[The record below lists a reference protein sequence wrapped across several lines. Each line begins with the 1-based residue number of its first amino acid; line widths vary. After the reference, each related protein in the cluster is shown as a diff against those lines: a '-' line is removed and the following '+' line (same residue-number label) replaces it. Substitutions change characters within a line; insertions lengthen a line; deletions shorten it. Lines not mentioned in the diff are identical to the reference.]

1 MAWSLLSWLC
11 GQFSNRIPLI
21 IQLAF
26 TRGCVAFWCLE
37 LIFPLW
43 HWLNLNRSLNGCWLL
58 LSWNFPL
65 STISRD
71 NVLMEWTEIWNVL
84 ITASFRVAVKW
95 CCQIANGFNIL
106 CPQRIIANNFIR
118 TVFFLFICFPLPPS
132 SGRNHHYI
140 ASQWLMANLQGSIM
154 AFWEESQLFNGLVTC
169 SPSPPLGSC
178 ALRRM
183 FRVRVCNVRL
193 IVKCNRPPQWP
204 CFNPGG
210 CVVWIVSVHI
220 CLFRRYIVFFF
231 FLRDALNVLPLF
243 TPIVTVSYDYSRT
256 TSTVT
261 VKELPPPQKKSTH
274 PSVLFG
280 LSACH
285 PIETFYDIPD
295 LHWWIFLETVGKH
308 EQQNNGI

>member
-21 IQLAF
+21 IQLAL

-43 HWLNLNRSLNGCWLL
+43 HWLNLNRSLTGCWLL

-71 NVLMEWTEIWNVL
+71 NVLMEWTEIWNVFQAVLL

-106 CPQRIIANNFIR
+106 CPQRIIANNFVR
-118 TVFFLFICFPLPPS
+118 TVFFFFFPPAAIIWSESPLHS
-132 SGRNHHYI
+132 ISVTNG
-140 ASQWLMANLQGSIM
+140 SFEVNLQGSIM

-210 CVVWIVSVHI
+210 CVVWIVSI
-220 CLFRRYIVFFF
+220 CLFRR
-231 FLRDALNVLPLF
+231 
-243 TPIVTVSYDYSRT
+243 
-256 TSTVT
+256 
-261 VKELPPPQKKSTH
+261 
-274 PSVLFG
+274 
-280 LSACH
+280 
-285 PIETFYDIPD
+285 
-295 LHWWIFLETVGKH
+295 
-308 EQQNNGI
+308 